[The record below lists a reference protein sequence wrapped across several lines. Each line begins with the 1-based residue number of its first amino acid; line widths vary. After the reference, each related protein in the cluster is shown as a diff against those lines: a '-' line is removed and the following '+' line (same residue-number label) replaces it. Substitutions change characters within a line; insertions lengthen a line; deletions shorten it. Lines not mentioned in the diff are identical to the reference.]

1 MSVDLT
7 CILGTLSRSILAE
20 AVHRAMRT
28 INYRDGAD
36 NMIAGLQLD
45 APADEAAEAALVTLR
60 SIEHEE
66 NRPISDL
73 SDEQATKYVRGL
85 STLLEERFKKELEL
99 DETEGSQKLEELRA
113 LEP

>member
-1 MSVDLT
+1 MSIDLAG
-7 CILGTLSRSILAE
+7 ILGPLSRTLLAE

-36 NMIAGLQLD
+36 NMMAGLQRD
-45 APADEAAEAALVTLR
+45 ATADEAAEAAFTTLK

-66 NRPISDL
+66 NRPISNL
-73 SDEQATKYVRGL
+73 NDEQATKYVQGL
-85 STLLEERFKKELEL
+85 SALLEERFKQELAV
-99 DETEGSQKLEELRA
+99 DETEVSKELEELRA